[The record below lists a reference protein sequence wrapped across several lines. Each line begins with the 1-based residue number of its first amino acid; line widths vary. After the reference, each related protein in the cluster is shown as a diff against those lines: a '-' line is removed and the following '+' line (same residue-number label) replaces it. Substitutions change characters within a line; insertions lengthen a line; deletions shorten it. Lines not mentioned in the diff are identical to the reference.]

1 LTAIVWLPPVR
12 TGTKHDQSVVLE
24 LLVNRFRERSLRL
37 AGSSPGG
44 EKVDPDN
51 EIVSTILGT
60 VVAVKGKISLTVGAD
75 GFGKIL
81 DSITD

>member
-1 LTAIVWLPPVR
+1 M
-12 TGTKHDQSVVLE
+12 
-24 LLVNRFRERSLRL
+24 LVNRFRERSLRL
-37 AGSSPGG
+37 AGRSPGG

-60 VVAVKGKISLTVGAD
+60 VVAVKGNISLTVGAD

-81 DSITD
+81 DSIAD